1 MTDYPDDITQSK
13 SMLEMLTVANE
24 YCFFIETV
32 ESKSR
37 DGILKFV
44 NSLLPLLYLKGTL
57 LPAIEVENPEANE
70 RFVTEEQWEGVFTTL
85 REKLGNSDEFWI
97 IDPQHVNE
105 TEPLKASLSENL
117 SDIYQDMKDLIML
130 YQKNTIAARE
140 NAMADCKL
148 LFETHWGFRIANI
161 LSRLH
166 FLLND
171 KGNEQLFESIDFI

>member
-24 YCFFIETV
+24 YCFFIETA
-32 ESKSR
+32 ESKSK

-57 LPAIEVENPEANE
+57 LPASEVENPEANE
-70 RFVTEEQWEGVFTTL
+70 RFVTEEQWERIFTAL
-85 REKLGNSDEFWI
+85 REKFGDSDEFWI

-105 TEPLKASLSENL
+105 SEPLKASLSENL
-117 SDIYQDMKDLIML
+117 ADIYQDMKDLVML
-130 YQKNTIAARE
+130 YQKNTVSARE

-171 KGNEQLFESIDFI
+171 KEDEQLFEDLDFI